1 MSTLQLRRLSKTY
14 SGRGPVV
21 TDLDLDVDDGE
32 LFVLVGPSGCGKTT
46 VLRMIAGLEDVSSGD
61 VVMDGVVIND
71 VDAGERD
78 IAMAFQTYA
87 LYPHMTVAENIGF
100 PLRLAHMRVASVNRR
115 VREVANLLQL
125 ADVLDR
131 HPKQLSGG
139 QQQRSAL
146 GRALVREPRLLLMDE
161 PMSNLD
167 TKLRAETR
175 SAIWRIQR
183 RLGLTTVCVTHDQV
197 EAMSMG
203 DRIAVMCEGRIVQCG
218 PPLELYEHPVD
229 LFVGQF
235 IGSPSMNVFEATV
248 IGTPDAPALR
258 VGRQSVALDDV
269 ALARLPVVRR
279 LVGHKVAFGVRP
291 EALHRDVAGSLV
303 ASVSFS
309 ERLGS
314 DQLVHATIGAA
325 SVRPTERGTWTD
337 HRARSPIIVAMGS
350 AIDINVWEPLTLRV
364 DTTQIHLFDLSTG
377 AALR

>member
-1 MSTLQLRRLSKTY
+1 MATSL
-14 SGRGPVV
+14 
-21 TDLDLDVDDGE
+21 
-32 LFVLVGPSGCGKTT
+32 
-46 VLRMIAGLEDVSSGD
+46 
-61 VVMDGVVIND
+61 MDGVVIND
-71 VDAGERD
+71 VDAGQRD

-100 PLRLAHMRVASVNRR
+100 PLRLAHVRVASVNRR
-115 VREVANLLQL
+115 VREVADLLQL

-183 RLGLTTVCVTHDQV
+183 RLHLTTVCVTHDQV

-203 DRIAVMCEGRIVQCG
+203 DRIAVMHQGRIVQCG
-218 PPLELYEHPVD
+218 PPSELYEHPVD

-235 IGSPSMNVFEATV
+235 IGSPSMNVLEATV
-248 IGTPDAPALR
+248 VGTPDAPALR
-258 VGRQSVALDDV
+258 VGSAVRAPRRCRRGAAAGRASSSSA
-269 ALARLPVVRR
+269 ARWRSACGPRR
-279 LVGHKVAFGVRP
+279 CIGTKQ
-291 EALHRDVAGSLV
+291 GSLV

-309 ERLGS
+309 ERLGP

-325 SVRPTERGTWTD
+325 SVRPTAHGTWTD
-337 HRARSPIIVAMGS
+337 HRATSPIIVAMGS